1 MWIFALSFNHLF
13 IENVFEVHNF
23 ITKWME
29 FIHSFLAAFY
39 QSCCSRNGSFTLL
52 FEVRVAS
59 WLDHEGK
66 KNIFATH
73 FPLDVVYIYKVF
85 PIPLTI
91 PVHSVTFHQY
101 YKEQIYIERFIY
113 FFIRPKGNFYFAF
126 FQKLSILALLEV
138 IFLEI
143 ARSGLWAQKC
153 WTLNLCFKSCIDFDQ
168 SRVHLLSHFFV
179 NLLIVSEF

>member
-113 FFIRPKGNFYFAF
+113 FFFRPKGNFYFAF
-126 FQKLSILALLEV
+126 FQKLSILALIEV
-138 IFLEI
+138 IFSRNSKIRPLSSKMLNTESLFQI
-143 ARSGLWAQKC
+143 MYWLWSVTGAFVISF
-153 WTLNLCFKSCIDFDQ
+153 LC
-168 SRVHLLSHFFV
+168 
-179 NLLIVSEF
+179 